1 MSHITPEQVRHL
13 ATLARIAL
21 TEDEVNRLTGEL
33 GSIVSAVEKVG
44 EVATPDVEPTSHPIP
59 LGNVFRPDVVGDTLS
74 TEQAMAGAPDHDGSR
89 FRVTAILGEEQ

>member
-33 GSIVSAVEKVG
+33 GAIVSAVEKVG

>member
-21 TEDEVNRLTGEL
+21 TDDEVNRLTGEL
-33 GSIVSAVEKVG
+33 GAIVSAVEKVG

>member
-1 MSHITPEQVRHL
+1 MSQITPDQVRHL
-13 ATLARIAL
+13 ASLARIAL
-21 TEDEVNRLTGEL
+21 SEEEVNRLTGEL
-33 GSIVSAVEKVG
+33 GAIVSAVEKVG

-59 LGNVFRPDVVGDTLS
+59 LGNVFRADVVGDTLT